1 MDQFREI
8 LVTKKEEIEGNRNI
22 SELLRNWEKI
32 FIYYERLENQPHF
45 KWPQQLSVSKSGPE
59 AKFASFPFDTS

>member
-1 MDQFREI
+1 M
-8 LVTKKEEIEGNRNI
+8 VKKGEIERDRNI

-45 KWPQQLSVSKSGPE
+45 KWPQQLTVSKSGPI